1 MANNTNPNK
10 IDDRQL
16 LAYLDGEADK
26 ETAGRIEA
34 SEEYL
39 QRARELAQMEKRLK
53 AQLFRV
59 DCPEAMELG
68 EYHLGLLNRK
78 RSKVIKQHIK
88 ECPHCARE
96 LDQLRAFLQEGMPQE
111 KETLLNGVKVLIARL
126 LGETQQSSTQG
137 GLALSPAYIS
147 LRGESRGPMT
157 LEADGVLIML
167 DFQPTEDRKVNIL
180 CQLAAD
186 DQVKWTGANIEL
198 RRGGMILLKSKLDDL
213 GAFRG
218 EGLDPG
224 LIELTITS
232 SEGTII
238 LANFEIRDE

>member
-10 IDDRQL
+10 IEDRQL

-26 ETAGRIEA
+26 ETADRIEA

-39 QRARELAQMEKRLK
+39 QRARELARMENHLK

-68 EYHLGLLNRK
+68 EYQLGLLNRK
-78 RSKVIKQHIK
+78 RSKGIEQHIK

-96 LDQLRAFLQEGMPQE
+96 LDQLRAFLQEGMPQA
-111 KETLLNGVKVLIARL
+111 KETWLNGVKVLIARL
-126 LGETQQSSTQG
+126 LGETQESSMQG
-137 GLALSPAYIS
+137 GLALSPVYVS
-147 LRGESRGPMT
+147 LRGESRRPMT

-167 DFQPTEDRKVNIL
+167 EFQPTEDRKVNLL

-186 DQVKWTGANIEL
+186 DQEKWTGAKVEL
-198 RRGGMILLKSKLDDL
+198 RRGAPQRLRYFTTASVREWTCSL
-213 GAFRG
+213 
-218 EGLDPG
+218 P
-224 LIELTITS
+224 
-232 SEGTII
+232 
-238 LANFEIRDE
+238 